1 LAYQSAKAD
10 TRTEVRFGNY
20 APKLGRS
27 PSDAETPK
35 PVIHRSLITVHRAN
49 AGPES
54 RRLLSPQWTAL
65 VWITDPRSSPYFE
78 TSVPGIA
85 RCESASTDIV
95 Y

>member
-1 LAYQSAKAD
+1 MAYQSAKAD

-54 RRLLSPQWTAL
+54 RRLLSPQWAAL
-65 VWITDPRSSPYFE
+65 VWITDPRSSL
-78 TSVPGIA
+78 TSKLL
-85 RCESASTDIV
+85 SQASHVAKV
-95 Y
+95 YRLI